1 MPARAQKRGDAGDER
16 GEGREPGV
24 HGAREGGE
32 GGGVRALGYARVEV
46 GSAGDGAD
54 GDLCGRARETIS
66 RGKARGRGG
75 RTATTERTRKV
86 WWWRRT
92 TSYARRKHVWSS
104 AAGSACAFWSAW
116 QVKARPLRGGSGSVS
131 VSVSVSG
138 VRRRWREG

>member
-1 MPARAQKRGDAGDER
+1 MPARAQKRRDAGDER

-66 RGKARGRGG
+66 RGRRSV
-75 RTATTERTRKV
+75 ERKR
-86 WWWRRT
+86 
-92 TSYARRKHVWSS
+92 
-104 AAGSACAFWSAW
+104 AGE
-116 QVKARPLRGGSGSVS
+116 
-131 VSVSVSG
+131 
-138 VRRRWREG
+138 REGGTHGDDGADEEGVVVAQDDVVCAPEARVELCCGVCLRVLERVAGEGEATAWR

>member
-1 MPARAQKRGDAGDER
+1 MPARAQKRRDAGDER

-66 RGKARGRGG
+66 RGKARGRGREG
-75 RTATTERTRKV
+75 
-86 WWWRRT
+86 
-92 TSYARRKHVWSS
+92 
-104 AAGSACAFWSAW
+104 
-116 QVKARPLRGGSGSVS
+116 RGGGRGTHGDDGADEE
-131 VSVSVSG
+131 G
-138 VRRRWREG
+138 VVVAQDDVVCAPEARVELCRGVCLRVLERVAGEGEAAAWR